1 MMRKEDSML
10 QIKNIFKQYKTGDM
24 VQNALDGVS
33 LNFRDNEFVAIL
45 GPSGSG
51 KTTMLNII
59 GGLDHYDSGDLIIN
73 GVSTRK
79 YKDRDWDSYRNHTIG
94 FVFQNYNLIPHQSVL
109 SNVELAL
116 TLSGVSRRE
125 RKRRAKEA
133 LEKVGLADHI
143 HKRPNQMSGGQ
154 MQRVAIARALVNN
167 PDILLADEPTGAL
180 DSETSVQ
187 VMELLKE
194 VANDRLVIMVT
205 HNPELAEEY
214 ATRIVKLKDG
224 KITDDSNEYVVSAE
238 EETPT
243 VQERKTDKTSMS
255 FLTALSLSLNN
266 LRTKKGRTL
275 LTAFGGSI
283 GIIGIALI
291 LSLSSGINTYIND
304 LQKDTLSSYPI
315 SIVEEQ
321 SPLTSI
327 LNTSS
332 GNTTAEEKGERDE
345 NTVYSDP
352 RLNKMFNAMFVGS
365 EETNNMSAFKAYL
378 DKQMNE
384 ATADTELLQH
394 VQLIQNQYDV
404 PINTYIIGS
413 DGKYHPT
420 DIMKQF
426 LSTDES
432 DDSIA
437 NSMFSMMTSNMG
449 SNLMS
454 AEIWT
459 EMLPGT
465 NGELISDIIYDQYD
479 LVYGNWPTQA
489 SEVLLILDSN
499 NEIADSAFY
508 ALGMMTNEEV
518 EKMFSA
524 VLRGEAVETTDRSIS
539 FEDVLKVSFKLV
551 PQSNFYTKNANGVWK
566 YVGDNA
572 ETSNVIIGGG
582 YDLNIVGIIRPN
594 PDASATSLTGVFAYT
609 SALTEYVINETN
621 NSEIVKEQRDPQ
633 NENYDVLT
641 GLPFVLTEE
650 MKLTDAEKAQ
660 AAKEYLSKLDFLSKS
675 EIYEKILSTPSD
687 EYLEQVSSMYMQYFS
702 TREDIVDVIAS
713 AYELDTKT
721 AENYL
726 KGYSDEELQQLLKEN
741 LKTIISE
748 NYAEQAQ
755 IQIAQIKYTGN
766 ASTDLFGTQGH
777 INMAAAFDKMLSETT
792 DEKVLAGY
800 YDAYLPSSVSGSTLK
815 ETLKTLGA
823 ADLDSPTAIN
833 IYPKTFDD
841 KAFVEQII
849 SDYNTSVPE
858 EDKIV
863 YTDLVALLMSGV
875 TTMIDAVSYGLI
887 AFVAISLVVSS
898 IMIGIITY
906 ISVLERTKEIGVLRS
921 IGASKRNISSVF
933 NAETLIVGFCSGFI
947 GILISVLLC
956 IPINIIIHALTD
968 ISSINAALPPLAAI
982 ILVAI
987 SMVLTLVAGLIPS
1000 RLAAKKD
1007 PVTALRTE

>member
-1 MMRKEDSML
+1 ML
-10 QIKNIFKQYKTGDM
+10 QIKNILKQYKTGDM

-51 KTTMLNII
+51 KTTMLNIV
-59 GGLDHYDSGDLIIN
+59 GGLDHYDDGDLIIN
-73 GVSTRK
+73 GVSTKK

-224 KITDDSNEYVVSAE
+224 KITDDSNEYVVSDE
-238 EETPT
+238 EEKPT
-243 VQERKTDKTSMS
+243 VQERQTDKTSMS

-266 LRTKKGRTL
+266 LRTKKGRTI

-304 LQKDTLSSYPI
+304 LQKDTISSYPI
-315 SIVEEQ
+315 SITEEQ
-321 SPLTSI
+321 SPLSAI

-332 GNTTAEEKGERDE
+332 GNTTDEEKGERDE

-378 DKQMNE
+378 DKQMDK
-384 ATADTELLQH
+384 ATADTELMDH
-394 VQLIQNQYDV
+394 VQLIQYQYDV
-404 PINTYIIGS
+404 PINTYVIGS

-420 DIMKQF
+420 DLMEQF
-426 LSTDES
+426 LSTDNS

-437 NSMFSMMTSNMG
+437 NSMFDMMSANMG
-449 SNLMS
+449 STMMAS
-454 AEIWT
+454 DVWA
-459 EMLPGT
+459 EMLPGKD
-465 NGELISDIIYDQYD
+465 GELISEIVYEQYD
-479 LVYGNWPTQA
+479 LVYGNWPTKA
-489 SEVLLILDSN
+489 SEVVLILDSN

-508 ALGMMTNEEV
+508 SRGMMTNEEV
-518 EKMFSA
+518 EKIFSA
-524 VLRGEAVETTDRSIS
+524 VLSGQPVESPDRSIS

-551 PQSNFYTKNANGVWK
+551 PQSSFYTKSANGVWK

-609 SALTEYVINETN
+609 SALTEYVISETN
-621 NSEIVKEQRDPQ
+621 NSEIVKEQRDPK
-633 NENYDVLT
+633 NENFDVLT
-641 GLPFVLTEE
+641 GLPFILTDD

-660 AAKEYLSKLDFLSKS
+660 AAKEYFAGLDVMSKS
-675 EIYEKILSTPSD
+675 EIYEKILSTPPD
-687 EYLEQVSSMYMQYFS
+687 EYLEQMSSMYMQYFQN
-702 TREDIVDVIAS
+702 REAIVAVIAS
-713 AYELDTKT
+713 AYGLDTKT

-726 KGYSDEELQQLLKEN
+726 KGYSDEELQQMLKEN
-741 LKTIISE
+741 LKTLISE
-748 NYAEQAQ
+748 KYAEQAQ
-755 IQIAQIKYTGN
+755 IEIAKIKYS
-766 ASTDLFGTQGH
+766 ASSQMDLFGTQGQA
-777 INMAAAFDKMLSETT
+777 NMAAAFDKMLSETT
-792 DEKVLAGY
+792 DEKVLASY
-800 YDAYLPSSVSGSTLK
+800 YDKYLPSTVSGSTLK

-823 ADLDSPTAIN
+823 ADLDNPSTIN
-833 IYPKTFDD
+833 IYPITFDD
-841 KAFVEQII
+841 KAVVEQII
-849 SDYNTSVPE
+849 GDYNASVSE
-858 EDKIV
+858 EDQIV

-933 NAETLIVGFCSGFI
+933 NAETLIVGFFSGFI

-956 IPINIIIHALTD
+956 IPINLIIHALTD
-968 ISSINAALPPLAAI
+968 ITAINAALPPVAAI

>member
-1 MMRKEDSML
+1 ML
-10 QIKNIFKQYKTGDM
+10 QIKNILKQYKTGDM

-33 LNFRDNEFVAIL
+33 LSFRDNEFVAIL

-59 GGLDHYDSGDLIIN
+59 GGLDHYDDGDLIIN
-73 GVSTRK
+73 GVSTKK

-109 SNVELAL
+109 ANVELAL

-125 RKRRAKEA
+125 RKKRAKEA
-133 LEKVGLADHI
+133 LEKVGLGDHI

-214 ATRIVKLKDG
+214 ATRIVRLKDG
-224 KITDDSNEYVVSAE
+224 KITDDSNEFIVE
-238 EETPT
+238 QEETAPPS
-243 VQERKTDKTSMS
+243 QKRSTDKTSMS

-266 LRTKKGRTL
+266 LRTKKGRTI

-321 SPLTSI
+321 SPIMSI
-327 LNTSS
+327 LTTSS
-332 GNTTAEEKGERDE
+332 DTETDRGNRED
-345 NTVYSDP
+345 NVVYSDP
-352 RLNKMFNAMFVGS
+352 RLNKLFNAMFVGN
-365 EETNNMSAFKAYL
+365 EEKNNMEAFKAFL
-378 DKQMNE
+378 DKQMDAST
-384 ATADTELLQH
+384 ATTELADH
-394 VQLIQNQYDV
+394 IQLIQYQYDV
-404 PINTYIIGS
+404 PLNTYVIGS

-420 DIMKQF
+420 DIMEQF
-426 LSTDES
+426 LSTDDS
-432 DDSIA
+432 SDSIA
-437 NSMFSMMTSNMG
+437 NSMFEMMSANMG
-449 SNLMS
+449 SSMMAS
-454 AEIWT
+454 DVWA

-465 NGELISDIIYDQYD
+465 NGELISDIIYEQYD
-479 LVYGNWPTQA
+479 LVYGSWPTSA
-489 SEVLLILDSN
+489 NEVVLILDSN

-524 VLRGEAVETTDRSIS
+524 VLSGEAVETPDRSIS
-539 FEDVLKVSFKLV
+539 FEDVLKVRFKLV
-551 PQSNFYTKNANGVWK
+551 PQSSFYTKAPNGVWQ
-566 YVGDNA
+566 YVGDNP

-582 YDLNIVGIIRPN
+582 YDLKISGIIRPN
-594 PDASATSLTGVFAYT
+594 PDAAATSLTGVFAYT
-609 SALTEYVINETN
+609 SALTEYVITTTN
-621 NSEIVKEQRDPQ
+621 NSQIVKEQRDPK
-633 NENYDVLT
+633 NENYDVVT
-641 GLPFVLTEE
+641 GLPFVLTDD
-650 MKLTDAEKAQ
+650 MMLTDAEKAAQ
-660 AAKEYLSKLDFLSKS
+660 AKAYLSALDTVSKS
-675 EIYEKILSTPSD
+675 EVYEKILCTPSD
-687 EYLEQVSSMYMQYFS
+687 EYLEQMLSMYMQYFS
-702 TREDIVDVIAS
+702 TREDIVAVIAS
-713 AYELDTKT
+713 SYGLDTET
-721 AENYL
+721 AESYL
-726 KGYSDEELQQLLKEN
+726 SGYSDAELQELLREN
-741 LKTIISE
+741 LKNLISE
-748 NYAEQAQ
+748 KYAEQAQ
-755 IQIAQIKYTGN
+755 LVVAQIKNAGN
-766 ASTDLFGTQGH
+766 AQMDLFGTQGYE
-777 INMAAAFDKMLSETT
+777 NMAAAFDKMLSETT

-800 YDAYLPSSVSGSTLK
+800 YDKYLPSSISGTTLA
-815 ETLKTLGA
+815 ERLSSLGA
-823 ADLDSPTAIN
+823 ADLENPSTIN
-833 IYPKTFDD
+833 IYPKTFED
-841 KAFVEQII
+841 KAVIEQII
-849 SDYNTSVPE
+849 SDYNASVPE
-858 EDKIV
+858 EDKIE
-863 YTDLVALLMSGV
+863 YTDLVAMLMSGV

-933 NAETLIVGFCSGFI
+933 NAETLIVGFFSGFI

-968 ISSINAALPPLAAI
+968 ISNINASLPPVAAI

-987 SMVLTLVAGLIPS
+987 SMVLTLIAGLIPS
-1000 RLAAKKD
+1000 RMAAKKD
-1007 PVTALRTE
+1007 PVTALRSE

>member
-1 MMRKEDSML
+1 ML
-10 QIKNIFKQYKTGDM
+10 QIKNILKQYKTGDM
-24 VQNALDGVS
+24 VQNALDSVS

-59 GGLDHYDSGDLIIN
+59 GGLDHYDDGDLIIN
-73 GVSTRK
+73 GVSTKK

-94 FVFQNYNLIPHQSVL
+94 FVFQSYNLIPHQSVL

-133 LEKVGLADHI
+133 LEKVGLGEHI

-224 KITDDSNEYVVSAE
+224 KIIDDSDEFVVTDEGES
-238 EETPT
+238 TT
-243 VQERKTDKTSMS
+243 TQNKKTDKTSMS

-266 LRTKKGRTL
+266 LRTKKGRTI

-315 SIVEEQ
+315 TLEEQQ
-321 SPLTSI
+321 SPLNTI

-332 GNTTAEEKGERDE
+332 GNTTTEEKGERDE
-345 NTVYSDP
+345 KTVYSDP
-352 RLNKMFNAMFVGS
+352 RLNKVFNAMFVGS
-365 EETNNMSAFKAYL
+365 EETNNLTAFKAYL

-384 ATADTELLQH
+384 ATADTELMNH
-394 VQLIQNQYDV
+394 VQLIQYQYDV
-404 PINTYIIGS
+404 PLNTYVIGS

-420 DIMKQF
+420 DIMEQF
-426 LSTDES
+426 LSTDDS
-432 DDSIA
+432 SDSIA
-437 NSMFSMMTSNMG
+437 NSMFDMMSSSMG
-449 SNLMS
+449 STMMAS
-454 AEIWT
+454 DVWA

-465 NGELISDIIYDQYD
+465 NGELISDIVYEQYD
-479 LVYGNWPTQA
+479 LVYGNWPTKA
-489 SEVLLILDSN
+489 SEVVLILDSN

-508 ALGMMTNEEV
+508 SLGIMTNEEV
-518 EKMFSA
+518 EKMFNA
-524 VLRGEAVETTDRSIS
+524 VLKGEAVESPDRSIS

-551 PQSNFYTKNANGVWK
+551 PSSSFYTKGANGIWQ
-566 YVGDNA
+566 YVGDNT
-572 ETSNVIIGGG
+572 ETANVIIGGG
-582 YDLNIVGIIRPN
+582 YDLDIVGIIRPN

-621 NSEIVKEQRDPQ
+621 NSEIVKEQRDPK
-633 NENYDVLT
+633 NENYDVTT
-641 GLPFVLTEE
+641 GLPFILTDD
-650 MKLTDAEKAQ
+650 MKLTDAEKAIK
-660 AAKEYLSKLDFLSKS
+660 AKEYFAALDEMSKA
-675 EIYEKILSTPSD
+675 EIYEKILSTPSE
-687 EYLEQVSSMYMQYFS
+687 EYVEQVLSIYMPYFS
-702 TREDIVDVIAS
+702 TREDIVAVIAS
-713 AYELDTKT
+713 AYGLDTKA
-721 AENYL
+721 AEGYL
-726 KGYSDEELQQLLKEN
+726 KNYSDEELQQMLKEN
-741 LKTIISE
+741 LKKIIVE
-748 NYAEQAQ
+748 KYAEQAQ
-755 IQIAQIKYTGN
+755 LKIAQIKN
-766 ASTDLFGTQGH
+766 PNSQQMDLFGTQG
-777 INMAAAFDKMLSETT
+777 IATMAAAFDKMLSETT

-800 YDAYLPSSVSGSTLK
+800 HDAYLPSTVSGSTLK

-823 ADLDSPTAIN
+823 ADLESPSTIN

-849 SDYNTSVPE
+849 SDYNSSVAE

-933 NAETLIVGFCSGFI
+933 NAETLIVGFISGFI

-956 IPINIIIHALTD
+956 IPINMIIHALTD
-968 ISSINAALPPLAAI
+968 ITAINAALPPVAAI

-987 SMVLTLVAGLIPS
+987 SMILTLIAGLIPS
-1000 RLAAKKD
+1000 RMAAKKD

>member
-1 MMRKEDSML
+1 ML
-10 QIKNIFKQYKTGDM
+10 QIKNILKQYKTGDM
-24 VQNALDGVS
+24 VQNALDSVS

-59 GGLDHYDSGDLIIN
+59 GGLDHYDDGDLIIN
-73 GVSTRK
+73 GVSTKK

-94 FVFQNYNLIPHQSVL
+94 FVFQSYNLIPHQSVL

-133 LEKVGLADHI
+133 LEKVGLGEHM

-214 ATRIVKLKDG
+214 ATRTVKLKDG
-224 KITDDSNEYVVSAE
+224 KITDDSDEYVISE
-238 EETPT
+238 EETVPS
-243 VQERKTDKTSMS
+243 VQSTKTDKTSMS
-255 FLTALSLSLNN
+255 FITALSLSLNN
-266 LRTKKGRTL
+266 LRTKKGRTI

-315 SIVEEQ
+315 TLEEEQ
-321 SPLTSI
+321 SPLNSI

-345 NTVYSDP
+345 HTVYSDP
-352 RLNKMFNAMFVGS
+352 RLNKVFNAMFVGS
-365 EETNNMSAFKAYL
+365 EETNNLTAFKAYL
-378 DKQMNE
+378 DKQMDE
-384 ATADTELLQH
+384 ATDDTELINH
-394 VQLIQNQYDV
+394 VQLIQYQYDV
-404 PINTYIIGS
+404 PLNTYVIGS

-420 DIMKQF
+420 DIMEQF
-426 LSTDES
+426 LSTDDS
-432 DDSIA
+432 SDSIA
-437 NSMFSMMTSNMG
+437 NSMFDMMSSNMG
-449 SNLMS
+449 STMMAS
-454 AEIWT
+454 DIWA

-465 NGELISDIIYDQYD
+465 NGELISDIVYEQYD
-479 LVYGNWPTQA
+479 LVYGNWPTKA
-489 SEVLLILDSN
+489 NEVVLILDEN

-508 ALGMMTNEEV
+508 ALGIMTNEEV
-518 EKMFSA
+518 EKMFNS
-524 VLRGEAVETTDRSIS
+524 VLKGEAVESPDRSIS
-539 FEDVLKVSFKLV
+539 FEDVLGVSFKLV
-551 PQSNFYTKNANGVWK
+551 PSSDFYTKGANGIWK

-572 ETSNVIIGGG
+572 ETANMIISGG
-582 YDLNIVGIIRPN
+582 YDLDVVGIIRPN

-609 SALTEYVINETN
+609 SALTEYVITTTNE
-621 NSEIVKEQRDPQ
+621 SEIVKEQRDPK
-633 NENYDVLT
+633 NENYDVTT
-641 GLPFVLTEE
+641 GLPFVLTDD
-650 MKLTDAEKAQ
+650 MKLTDAEKASE
-660 AAKEYLSKLDFLSKS
+660 AKAYFATLDATSKA
-675 EIYEKILSTPSD
+675 EIYEKILSTPSE
-687 EYLEQVSSMYMQYFS
+687 EYVEQVLSTYMPYFS
-702 TREDIVDVIAS
+702 TREDIVSVIAS
-713 AYELDTKT
+713 AYGLDTKA
-721 AENYL
+721 AEGYL
-726 KGYSDEELQQLLKEN
+726 KDYSDEELQEMLKEN
-741 LKTIISE
+741 LKKIISE
-748 NYAEQAQ
+748 KYAEQAQ
-755 IQIAQIKYTGN
+755 LKIAQIKNPT
-766 ASTDLFGTQGH
+766 SQQMDLFGTQG
-777 INMAAAFDKMLSETT
+777 IATMAAAFDKMLSETT

-800 YDAYLPSSVSGSTLK
+800 YDAYLPSTVSGSTLK

-823 ADLDSPTAIN
+823 ADLESPTTIN

-841 KAFVEQII
+841 KAYVEQII
-849 SDYNTSVPE
+849 TDYNNSVAE

-933 NAETLIVGFCSGFI
+933 NAETLIVGFFSGFI
-947 GILISVLLC
+947 GILISVVLC
-956 IPINIIIHALTD
+956 IPINMIIHALTD
-968 ISSINAALPPLAAI
+968 ISNINASLPPVAAV

-987 SMVLTLVAGLIPS
+987 SMILTLIAGLIPS
-1000 RLAAKKD
+1000 RMAAKKD

>member
-1 MMRKEDSML
+1 ML
-10 QIKNIFKQYKTGDM
+10 QIKNILKQYKTGDM
-24 VQNALDGVS
+24 VQNALDSVS

-59 GGLDHYDSGDLIIN
+59 GGLDHYDDGDLIIN
-73 GVSTRK
+73 GVSTKK

-109 SNVELAL
+109 ANVELAL

-133 LEKVGLADHI
+133 LEKVGLKDHM

-224 KITDDSNEYVVSAE
+224 KITDDSDEFIVAE
-238 EETPT
+238 EQKVAP
-243 VQERKTDKTSMS
+243 VQSRKTDKTSMS

-266 LRTKKGRTL
+266 LRTKKGRTI

-304 LQKDTLSSYPI
+304 LQEDTLSSYPI
-315 SIVEEQ
+315 TLEEEQ
-321 SPLTSI
+321 SPINAI

-332 GNTTAEEKGERDE
+332 GTTTTEEKGERNE

-352 RLNKMFNAMFVGS
+352 RLNKVFNAMFVGS
-365 EETNNMSAFKAYL
+365 EETNNLTAFKAYL
-378 DKQMNE
+378 DKQMDE
-384 ATADTELLQH
+384 STADTELKSH
-394 VQLIQNQYDV
+394 VQLIQYQYDV
-404 PINTYIIGS
+404 PLNTYVIGS

-420 DIMKQF
+420 DIMEQF
-426 LSTDES
+426 LSTDNS
-432 DDSIA
+432 SDSIA
-437 NSMFSMMTSNMG
+437 NSMFDMMSSSMGSSMMASDVW
-449 SNLMS
+449 
-454 AEIWT
+454 A
-459 EMLPGT
+459 EMLPGA
-465 NGELISDIIYDQYD
+465 NGELISDIVYEQYD
-479 LVYGNWPTQA
+479 LVYGNWPA
-489 SEVLLILDSN
+489 KANEVVLILDSN

-508 ALGMMTNEEV
+508 SLGIMTNEEV

-524 VLRGEAVETTDRSIS
+524 VLRGEAVESPDRSIS

-551 PQSNFYTKNANGVWK
+551 PSSSFYTKGANGVWQ

-572 ETSNVIIGGG
+572 ETANVIIGGG
-582 YDLNIVGIIRPN
+582 YDLNVVGIIRPN

-609 SALTEYVINETN
+609 SALTEYVINATN
-621 NSEIVKEQRDPQ
+621 ESEIVKEQRDPK
-633 NENYDVLT
+633 NENYDVTT
-641 GLPFVLTEE
+641 GLPFVLTDD
-650 MKLTDAEKAQ
+650 MKLTDAEKAVK
-660 AAKEYLSKLDFLSKS
+660 AKEYFASLDEMSKA
-675 EIYEKILSTPSD
+675 EIYEKILSTPSE
-687 EYLEQVSSMYMQYFS
+687 EYVEQMLSAYMPYFS
-702 TREDIVDVIAS
+702 TRENIVAVIAS
-713 AYELDTKT
+713 AYGLDAKA
-721 AENYL
+721 AEGYL
-726 KGYSDEELQQLLKEN
+726 KDYSDEELQEMLKEN
-741 LKTIISE
+741 LRKIIAE
-748 NYAEQAQ
+748 KYAEQAQ
-755 IQIAQIKYTGN
+755 LKIMQIKNPT
-766 ASTDLFGTQGH
+766 SQQMDLFGTQG
-777 INMAAAFDKMLSETT
+777 IATMAAAFDKMLSETT

-823 ADLDSPTAIN
+823 ADLESPSTIN
-833 IYPKTFDD
+833 IYPKTFED
-841 KAFVEQII
+841 KTFVEQII
-849 SDYNTSVPE
+849 SDYNASVAQ

-933 NAETLIVGFCSGFI
+933 NAETLIVGFFSGFI
-947 GILISVLLC
+947 GILLTVILC
-956 IPINIIIHALTD
+956 IPINLIIHALTD
-968 ISSINAALPPLAAI
+968 ISAINASLPPVAAL

-987 SMVLTLVAGLIPS
+987 SMILTLIAGLIPS
-1000 RLAAKKD
+1000 RMAAKKD
-1007 PVTALRTE
+1007 PVTALRSE

>member
-1 MMRKEDSML
+1 ML
-10 QIKNIFKQYKTGDM
+10 QIKNILKQYETGDM
-24 VQNALDGVS
+24 VQNALDRVS

-59 GGLDHYDSGDLIIN
+59 GGLDHYDDGDLIIN
-73 GVSTRK
+73 GVSTKK

-94 FVFQNYNLIPHQSVL
+94 FVFQSYNLIPHQSVL

-125 RKRRAKEA
+125 RRRRAKEA
-133 LEKVGLADHI
+133 LEKVGLAEHI

-224 KITDDSNEYVVSAE
+224 KITDDSDEYIISGDEAE
-238 EETPT
+238 QP
-243 VQERKTDKTSMS
+243 VQERQTDKTSMS

-266 LRTKKGRTL
+266 LRTKKGRTI

-304 LQKDTLSSYPI
+304 LQKDTISSYPL
-315 SIVEEQ
+315 SITEEQ
-321 SPLTSI
+321 SPLSAI

-332 GNTTAEEKGERDE
+332 GNTTAEEKGERDDK
-345 NTVYSDP
+345 TVYSDP
-352 RLNKMFNAMFVGS
+352 RLNKVFNAMFVGS
-365 EETNNMSAFKAYL
+365 EDTNNMAAFKAYL
-378 DKQMNE
+378 DKQMDK
-384 ATADTELLQH
+384 ATADTALMDH
-394 VQLIQNQYDV
+394 VQLIQYQYNV
-404 PINTYIIGS
+404 PMNTYVIGS

-420 DIMKQF
+420 DIMEKF
-426 LSTDES
+426 LSTDNS

-437 NSMFSMMTSNMG
+437 NSMFDMMSANMG
-449 SNLMS
+449 SSMMAS
-454 AEIWT
+454 DVWA
-459 EMLPGT
+459 EMLPGK
-465 NGELISDIIYDQYD
+465 NGELISDIIYEQYD
-479 LVYGNWPTQA
+479 LVYGNWPTKDN
-489 SEVLLILDSN
+489 EVLLILDSN

-518 EKMFSA
+518 DKMFSA
-524 VLRGEAVETTDRSIS
+524 VLSGKPVESPDRSIS

-551 PQSNFYTKNANGVWK
+551 VQSSFYTKAANGTWK
-566 YVGDNA
+566 YVGDNP
-572 ETSNVIIGGG
+572 ETANVIIGGG
-582 YDLNIVGIIRPN
+582 YDLKISGIIRPN

-609 SALTEYVINETN
+609 SALTQYIITETN
-621 NSEIVKEQRDPQ
+621 NSEIVKEQRDPK
-633 NENYDVLT
+633 NENLDVIT
-641 GLPFVLTEE
+641 GLPFVLTDD
-650 MKLTDAEKAQ
+650 MKLNDSEKAQ
-660 AAKEYLSKLDFLSKS
+660 AAKEYFAALNEISKS
-675 EIYEKILSTPSD
+675 ELYEKILSTPSD
-687 EYLEQVSSMYMQYFS
+687 EYLEQMCSMYMQYFS
-702 TREDIVDVIAS
+702 NRETIVSVIAS
-713 AYELDTKT
+713 AYGLDTKT

-741 LKTIISE
+741 LKTMIADK
-748 NYAEQAQ
+748 YAEQAQ
-755 IQIAQIKYTGN
+755 VEIAKIKYAG
-766 ASTDLFGTQGH
+766 SSQMDLFGTQGH
-777 INMAAAFDKMLSETT
+777 ANMAAAFDKTIGQIT

-800 YDAYLPSSVSGSTLK
+800 YDKYLPSTVSGSTLK

-823 ADLDSPTAIN
+823 ADLENPSTIN
-833 IYPKTFDD
+833 IYPITFDD
-841 KAFVEQII
+841 KAVVEQII
-849 SDYNTSVPE
+849 SDYNASVSE
-858 EDKIV
+858 EDQIV

-933 NAETLIVGFCSGFI
+933 NAETLIVGFFSGFI

-956 IPINIIIHALTD
+956 IPINLIIHALTD
-968 ISSINAALPPLAAI
+968 ITAINAALPPVAAI

>member
-1 MMRKEDSML
+1 ML
-10 QIKNIFKQYKTGDM
+10 QIKDILKQYKTGDL

-59 GGLDHYDSGDLIIN
+59 GGLDHYDDGDLIIN
-73 GVSTRK
+73 GVSTKK

-133 LEKVGLADHI
+133 LEKVGLGDHI

-205 HNPELAEEY
+205 HNPELAEDY

-224 KITDDSNEYVVSAE
+224 KIIDDSNEYIVTDEDAV
-238 EETPT
+238 PP
-243 VQERKTDKTSMS
+243 VQDRQTDKTSMS

-266 LRTKKGRTL
+266 LRTKKGRTI

-291 LSLSSGINTYIND
+291 LSLSSGINNYIND
-304 LQKDTLSSYPI
+304 LQKDTISSYPI
-315 SIVEEQ
+315 SITEEQ
-321 SPLTSI
+321 SPLSAI

-332 GNTTAEEKGERDE
+332 GSTTEEEKGERNE
-345 NTVYSDP
+345 TKVYSDP
-352 RLNKMFNAMFVGS
+352 RLNKVFNAMFVGS
-365 EETNNMSAFKAYL
+365 EETNNMAAFKAYL
-378 DKQMNE
+378 DKQMDK
-384 ATADTELLQH
+384 ATADTALSEH
-394 VQLIQNQYDV
+394 IQLIQYQYDV
-404 PINTYIIGS
+404 PLNTYVIGS

-420 DIMKQF
+420 DIMEQF
-426 LSTDES
+426 LSTDNS
-432 DDSIA
+432 NDSIA
-437 NSMFSMMTSNMG
+437 NSMFDMMSANMG
-449 SNLMS
+449 SSMMAS
-454 AEIWT
+454 DVWA
-459 EMLPGT
+459 EMLPGKD
-465 NGELISDIIYDQYD
+465 GELISDIIFEQYD
-479 LVYGNWPTQA
+479 LVYGSWPTKA
-489 SEVLLILDSN
+489 NEVVLILDSN

-508 ALGMMTNEEV
+508 SLGIMTNEEV

-524 VLRGEAVETTDRSIS
+524 VLSGQPIESPDRSIS

-551 PQSNFYTKNANGVWK
+551 PQSSFYTKGANGIWK
-566 YVGDNA
+566 YVGDNP
-572 ETSNVIIGGG
+572 ETANVIIGGG
-582 YDLNIVGIIRPN
+582 YDLKISGIIRPN

-609 SALTEYVINETN
+609 SALTEYVIEQTN
-621 NSEIVKEQRDPQ
+621 SSEIVKEQRDPK

-641 GLPFVLTEE
+641 GLPFVLTED
-650 MKLTDAEKAQ
+650 MKLSDAEKAQ
-660 AAKEYLSKLDFLSKS
+660 AAKEYLAGLDFLSKS

-687 EYLEQVSSMYMQYFS
+687 EYLEQMSSMYMQYF
-702 TREDIVDVIAS
+702 TNREAIVSVIAS

-721 AENYL
+721 AEAYL
-726 KGYSDEELQQLLKEN
+726 AGYSDDELQQLLKEN
-741 LKTIISE
+741 LKNMISE
-748 NYAEQAQ
+748 SYAEQAQ
-755 IQIAQIKYTGN
+755 IEIAKIKYAGN
-766 ASTDLFGTQGH
+766 ASMDLFGMQAQT
-777 INMAAAFDKMLSETT
+777 NMASAFDKMLSETT

-800 YDAYLPSSVSGSTLK
+800 YDKYLPSTVSGSTLK

-823 ADLDSPTAIN
+823 ADLDNPSTIN
-833 IYPKTFDD
+833 IYPITFDD
-841 KAFVEQII
+841 KAVVEQII
-849 SDYNTSVPE
+849 SDYNASVSE
-858 EDKIV
+858 EDQIV

-933 NAETLIVGFCSGFI
+933 NAETLIVGFFSGFI

-968 ISSINAALPPLAAI
+968 ITSINASLPPVAAI

-987 SMVLTLVAGLIPS
+987 SMLLTLVAGLIP
-1000 RLAAKKD
+1000 
-1007 PVTALRTE
+1007 

>member
-1 MMRKEDSML
+1 ML
-10 QIKNIFKQYKTGDM
+10 QIKNILKQYKTGDL

-33 LNFRDNEFVAIL
+33 LSFRDSEFVAIL

-51 KTTMLNII
+51 KTTLLNII
-59 GGLDHYDSGDLIIN
+59 GGLDHYDDGDLIIN
-73 GVSTRK
+73 GVSTKK

-125 RKRRAKEA
+125 RKKRAKEA
-133 LEKVGLADHI
+133 LEKVGLGDHI

-205 HNPELAEEY
+205 HNPELADEY

-224 KITDDSNEYVVSAE
+224 KITDDSNEFVISQE
-238 EETPT
+238 EEKPV
-243 VQERKTDKTSMS
+243 VQKRQTDKTSMS

-266 LRTKKGRTL
+266 LRTKKGRTV

-304 LQKDTLSSYPI
+304 LQKDTISSYPI
-315 SIVEEQ
+315 SITEEQ
-321 SPLTSI
+321 SPLSAI

-332 GNTTAEEKGERDE
+332 GNTTTTEKGEREE
-345 NTVYSDP
+345 NMVYSDP
-352 RLNKMFNAMFVGS
+352 RLNKLFNAMFIGG
-365 EETNNMSAFKAYL
+365 EDTNNMTAFKAYL
-378 DKQMNE
+378 DKQMDK
-384 ATADTELLQH
+384 ATADTALMDH
-394 VQLIQNQYDV
+394 VQLIQYQYDV
-404 PINTYIIGS
+404 PINTFVIGS

-420 DIMKQF
+420 DLMEQF
-426 LSTDES
+426 LATDNS

-437 NSMFSMMTSNMG
+437 NSMFDMMSANMG
-449 SNLMS
+449 SSMMAS
-454 AEIWT
+454 DIWA
-459 EMLPGT
+459 EMLPGKD
-465 NGELISDIIYDQYD
+465 GELISDIIYEQYD
-479 LVYGNWPTQA
+479 LVYGAWPTQA
-489 SEVLLILDSN
+489 NEVVLILDSN

-508 ALGMMTNEEV
+508 SLGMMTNEEV

-524 VLRGEAVETTDRSIS
+524 VLSGQPIESPDRSIS

-551 PQSNFYTKNANGVWK
+551 PQSSFYTKGAGGVWK
-566 YVGDNA
+566 YVGDNT
-572 ETSNVIIGGG
+572 ETANVIIGGG
-582 YDLNIVGIIRPN
+582 YDIKISGIIRPN

-621 NSEIVKEQRDPQ
+621 NSEIVKEQLKPE
-633 NENYDVLT
+633 NENFDVLT
-641 GLPFVLTEE
+641 GLPFILTDD

-660 AAKEYLSKLDFLSKS
+660 AAKEYLAGLDTTSKS

-687 EYLEQVSSMYMQYFS
+687 EYLEQMSSMYMQYFQN
-702 TREDIVDVIAS
+702 REAIVAVIAS
-713 AYELDTKT
+713 AYGLDTKT

-726 KGYSDEELQQLLKEN
+726 KGYSDEELQQMLKEN
-741 LKTIISE
+741 LKTLISE
-748 NYAEQAQ
+748 KYAEQAQ
-755 IQIAQIKYTGN
+755 IEIAKIKYS
-766 ASTDLFGTQGH
+766 ASSQMDLFGTQGQA
-777 INMAAAFDKMLSETT
+777 NMAAAFDKMLSETT

-800 YDAYLPSSVSGSTLK
+800 YDKYLPSTVSGSTLK

-823 ADLDSPTAIN
+823 ADLDNPSTIN
-833 IYPKTFDD
+833 IYPITFDD
-841 KAFVEQII
+841 KEVVENII
-849 SDYNTSVPE
+849 SDYNASVSE
-858 EDKIV
+858 EDRIV

-933 NAETLIVGFCSGFI
+933 NAETLIVGFFSGFI

-956 IPINIIIHALTD
+956 IPINLIIHALTD
-968 ISSINAALPPLAAI
+968 ITAINAALPPVAAI

>member
-1 MMRKEDSML
+1 ML
-10 QIKNIFKQYKTGDM
+10 QIKNILKQYKTGDM

-33 LNFRDNEFVAIL
+33 LSFRDNEFVAIL

-59 GGLDHYDSGDLIIN
+59 GGLDHYDDGDLIIN
-73 GVSTRK
+73 GVSTKK

-109 SNVELAL
+109 ANVELAL

-125 RKRRAKEA
+125 RKKRAKEA
-133 LEKVGLADHI
+133 LEKVGLGEHI

-214 ATRIVKLKDG
+214 ATRIVRLKDG
-224 KITDDSNEYVVSAE
+224 KITDDSNEYVVE
-238 EETPT
+238 
-243 VQERKTDKTSMS
+243 QEQTDPPSQKRSTDKTSMS

-266 LRTKKGRTL
+266 LRTKKGRTI

-321 SPLTSI
+321 SPIMSI

-332 GNTTAEEKGERDE
+332 DGSGETDKSNRQD
-345 NTVYSDP
+345 NVVYSDP
-352 RLNKMFNAMFVGS
+352 RLNKLFNAMFVGS
-365 EETNNMSAFKAYL
+365 EEKNNMEAFKAFL
-378 DKQMNE
+378 DKQMDAST
-384 ATADTELLQH
+384 ATTELMNH
-394 VQLIQNQYDV
+394 IQLIQYQYDV
-404 PINTYIIGS
+404 PLNTYVIGS

-426 LSTDES
+426 LSTDNS
-432 DDSIA
+432 SDSIA
-437 NSMFSMMTSNMG
+437 NSMFDMMSANMG
-449 SNLMS
+449 SSMMAS
-454 AEIWT
+454 DVWA

-479 LVYGNWPTQA
+479 LVHGNWPTSA
-489 SEVLLILDSN
+489 NEVVLILDSN

-524 VLRGEAVETTDRSIS
+524 VLNGEAVETPDRSIS
-539 FEDVLKVSFKLV
+539 FDDVLKVSFKLV
-551 PQSNFYTKNANGVWK
+551 PQSSFYTKGANGVWY
-566 YVGDNA
+566 YVGDNP

-582 YDLNIVGIIRPN
+582 YDLKIVGIIRPN
-594 PDASATSLTGVFAYT
+594 PDATATSLTGVFAYT
-609 SALTEYVINETN
+609 SALTEYVINATN
-621 NSEIVKEQRDPQ
+621 NSPIVKEQRDPK
-633 NENYDVLT
+633 NENYDVVT
-641 GLPFVLTEE
+641 GLPFVLTED
-650 MKLTDAEKAQ
+650 MMLTDAEKAEQ
-660 AAKEYLSKLDFLSKS
+660 AKAYLAALDTVSKS
-675 EIYEKILSTPSD
+675 EVYEKILCTPSE
-687 EYLEQVSSMYMQYFS
+687 EYLEQTLSMYMPYFA
-702 TREDIVDVIAS
+702 TRDDIIAVIAS
-713 AYELDTKT
+713 SYGLDTET
-721 AENYL
+721 AAGYL
-726 KGYSDEELQQLLKEN
+726 SGYTDAELQEMLREN
-741 LKTIISE
+741 LKKLISE
-748 NYAEQAQ
+748 KYAEQAQ
-755 IQIAQIKYTGN
+755 LYIAQIKSAGN
-766 ASTDLFGTQGH
+766 AQMDLFGTQGH
-777 INMAAAFDKMLSETT
+777 ENMAAAFDKMLAETT

-800 YDAYLPSSVSGSTLK
+800 YDKYLPSTVSGTTLK
-815 ETLKTLGA
+815 ERLKSLGA
-823 ADLDSPTAIN
+823 AELENPSTIN

-841 KAFVEQII
+841 KAVIEQII
-849 SDYNTSVPE
+849 SDYNASVSE

-863 YTDLVALLMSGV
+863 YTDLVAMLMSGV

-933 NAETLIVGFCSGFI
+933 NAETLIVGFFSGFI
-947 GILISVLLC
+947 GILVSVLLC

-968 ISSINAALPPLAAI
+968 ISSINASLPPVAAI

-987 SMVLTLVAGLIPS
+987 SMILTLIAGLIPS
-1000 RLAAKKD
+1000 RMAAKKD
-1007 PVTALRTE
+1007 PVTALRSE

>member
-1 MMRKEDSML
+1 ML
-10 QIKNIFKQYKTGDM
+10 QIKNILKQYKTGDM

-59 GGLDHYDSGDLIIN
+59 GGLDHYDDGDLIIN
-73 GVSTRK
+73 GVSTKK

-109 SNVELAL
+109 ANVELAL

-205 HNPELAEEY
+205 HNPELAQEY

-224 KITDDSNEYVVSAE
+224 KITDDSNEFVISDE
-238 EETPT
+238 EEKAT
-243 VQERKTDKTSMS
+243 VQERQTDNTSMS

-266 LRTKKGRTL
+266 LRTKKGRTI

-291 LSLSSGINTYIND
+291 LSLSSGISTYIND
-304 LQKDTLSSYPI
+304 LQKDTISSYPI
-315 SIVEEQ
+315 SITEEQ
-321 SPLTSI
+321 SPLSAI

-332 GNTTAEEKGERDE
+332 GTTTDEEKVERDE

-352 RLNKMFNAMFVGS
+352 RLNKVFNAMFVGS
-365 EETNNMSAFKAYL
+365 EETNNMEAFKAYL
-378 DKQMNE
+378 DKQMDK
-384 ATADTELLQH
+384 ATADTALADH
-394 VQLIQNQYDV
+394 IQLIQYQYDI
-404 PINTYIIGS
+404 PLNTYVIGS

-420 DIMKQF
+420 DIMEQF
-426 LSTDES
+426 LSTDNSE
-432 DDSIA
+432 DSIA
-437 NSMFSMMTSNMG
+437 NSMFEMMSSNMG
-449 SNLMS
+449 STMMAS
-454 AEIWT
+454 DVWA
-459 EMLPGT
+459 EMLPGKD
-465 NGELISDIIYDQYD
+465 GELISEIVYEQYD
-479 LVYGNWPTQA
+479 LVYGNWPSKA
-489 SEVLLILDSN
+489 NEVVLILDSN

-524 VLRGEAVETTDRSIS
+524 VLSGQPIESPDRSIS

-551 PQSNFYTKNANGVWK
+551 PQSSFYTKGANGVWK
-566 YVGDNA
+566 YVGDNS
-572 ETSNVIIGGG
+572 ETANVIIGGG
-582 YDLNIVGIIRPN
+582 YDLNVVGIIRPN
-594 PDASATSLTGVFAYT
+594 PDATATSLTGVFAYT
-609 SALTEYVINETN
+609 SALTEYVITETN
-621 NSEIVKEQRDPQ
+621 NSEIVKEQLDPK
-633 NENYDVLT
+633 NENFDVLT
-641 GLPFVLTEE
+641 GLPFVLTDD

-660 AAKEYLSKLDFLSKS
+660 AAKEYFAGLDTVSKS
-675 EIYEKILSTPSD
+675 ELYEKILSTPSD
-687 EYLEQVSSMYMQYFS
+687 EYLEQMSSTYMQYFS
-702 TREDIVDVIAS
+702 TREAIVSVIAS
-713 AYELDTKT
+713 AYGLDTKV

-726 KGYSDEELQQLLKEN
+726 KNYSDEELQQLLKEN
-741 LKTIISE
+741 LKTLISE
-748 NYAEQAQ
+748 KYAEQAQ
-755 IQIAQIKYTGN
+755 IEIAKIKYPSS
-766 ASTDLFGTQGH
+766 AQMDLFGTQGQE
-777 INMAAAFDKMLSETT
+777 NMAAAFDKLISETT
-792 DEKVLAGY
+792 DEKILAGY
-800 YDAYLPSSVSGSTLK
+800 YDKYLPSTVSGSTLK

-823 ADLDSPTAIN
+823 ADLDNPSTIN
-833 IYPKTFDD
+833 IYPITFDD
-841 KAFVEQII
+841 KAVVEQII
-849 SDYNTSVPE
+849 SDYNASVPE

-933 NAETLIVGFCSGFI
+933 NAETLIVGFFSGFI

-968 ISSINAALPPLAAI
+968 INSINASLPPVAAI
-982 ILVAI
+982 ILIAI
-987 SMVLTLVAGLIPS
+987 SMILTLVAGLIPS

-1007 PVTALRTE
+1007 PVTALRSE